1 MTNYASCRKTKIST
15 RSSSIRIDF
24 TKGGWRQFAR
34 VNRTLGARFIK
45 AFVLRHEVASYIAA
59 HEDVG
64 VQFDTLCQEIR
75 YDDGVYLLLKR
86 VHGEW
91 LITDVSVDES
101 ETDSSEEK
109 HTFFPILIWRRARNG
124 LRTALTQALCGWGCT
139 TTRTYR
145 KGEVY

>member
-1 MTNYASCRKTKIST
+1 MTTYASCREINTCS
-15 RSSSIRIDF
+15 RSSLIRIDF

-86 VHGEW
+86 VQGEW
-91 LITDVSVDES
+91 LITDVCVDES
-101 ETDSSEEK
+101 ETGSSKEK
-109 HTFFPILIWRRARNG
+109 HTFFPILIWRRVRNG
-124 LRTALTQALCGWGCT
+124 VRAVLTQMLCGWGCT
-139 TTRTYR
+139 ITRTYR

>member
-1 MTNYASCRKTKIST
+1 MTSYASCYENNAYN
-15 RSSSIRIDF
+15 RSSLMRIDF

-34 VNRTLGARFIK
+34 VNRALGARFIK
-45 AFVLRHEVASYIAA
+45 AFVLRHEVASYITA
-59 HEDVG
+59 HEEAG

-101 ETDSSEEK
+101 ETGSSKEK
-109 HTFFPILIWRRARNG
+109 HTFFPILIWRCVRNG
-124 LRTALTQALCGWGCT
+124 LRTALTQILCGWGCLPNAANQQL
-139 TTRTYR
+139 
-145 KGEVY
+145 V

>member
-1 MTNYASCRKTKIST
+1 MTNYASCRETNIST

-34 VNRTLGARFIK
+34 VNHTLGARFIK
-45 AFVLRHEVASYIAA
+45 AFVLRNEVASYIAA

-64 VQFDTLCQEIR
+64 IQFDTLCQEIR

-91 LITDVSVDES
+91 LITDVCVDDS
-101 ETDSSEEK
+101 ETDSSK
-109 HTFFPILIWRRARNG
+109 GKLTFFPILIWRRVRNG
-124 LRTALTQALCGWGCT
+124 LRTALTQALCGWGCLPNA
-139 TTRTYR
+139 
-145 KGEVY
+145 GDQQLV

>member
-15 RSSSIRIDF
+15 RSSLIRIDF

-64 VQFDTLCQEIR
+64 VQFDTVCQEIR

-109 HTFFPILIWRRARNG
+109 HTFFPILIWRRVRNG
-124 LRTALTQALCGWGCT
+124 LRTALTQTLCGWGCST
-139 TTRTYR
+139 QILR
-145 KGEVY
+145 KGGLYQ

>member
-1 MTNYASCRKTKIST
+1 MTIYASCRATNISN
-15 RSSSIRIDF
+15 RSGSIRIDF

-75 YDDGVYLLLKR
+75 YDDGVYLLRKR

-101 ETDSSEEK
+101 ETVSSEEK
-109 HTFFPILIWRRARNG
+109 HTFFPILIWRRVRNG
-124 LRTALTQALCGWGCT
+124 LRTALTQTLCGWGCT
-139 TTRTYR
+139 LRTLQ
-145 KGEVY
+145 KEIFAK

>member
-1 MTNYASCRKTKIST
+1 MTNCASCHETNTCT
-15 RSSSIRIDF
+15 RSIIIRIDF
-24 TKGGWRQFAR
+24 TRGGWRQFAR
-34 VNRTLGARFIK
+34 VNRTLGSRFIK

-64 VQFDTLCQEIR
+64 IQFDTLCQEIR

-101 ETDSSEEK
+101 ETVSSEEK
-109 HTFFPILIWRRARNG
+109 HTFFPILIWRRVRNG
-124 LRTALTQALCGWGCT
+124 VRAVLTQMLCGWGCT
-139 TTRTYR
+139 ITRTYR

>member
-1 MTNYASCRKTKIST
+1 MTNYASYRTTNIST

-24 TKGGWRQFAR
+24 TRGGWRQFAR
-34 VNRTLGARFIK
+34 VNRTLGSRFIK

-64 VQFDTLCQEIR
+64 IQFDTICQEIR

-86 VHGEW
+86 VHDEW

-101 ETDSSEEK
+101 ETGSSKEK
-109 HTFFPILIWRRARNG
+109 HTFFPILIWRCVRNG
-124 LRTALTQALCGWGCT
+124 LRTALTQTLCGWGCST
-139 TTRTYR
+139 QILR
-145 KGEVY
+145 KGGLYQ

>member
-1 MTNYASCRKTKIST
+1 MTNYASCHETNTCT
-15 RSSSIRIDF
+15 RSIIIRIDF

-34 VNRTLGARFIK
+34 VNRTLGSRFIK

-64 VQFDTLCQEIR
+64 IQFDTICQEIR

-86 VHGEW
+86 VHDEW

-101 ETDSSEEK
+101 ETGSSKEK
-109 HTFFPILIWRRARNG
+109 HTFFPILIWRRVRNG
-124 LRTALTQALCGWGCT
+124 LRTAIIQTLCGWGCLPNA
-139 TTRTYR
+139 
-145 KGEVY
+145 GNQQLV

>member
-1 MTNYASCRKTKIST
+1 MTNYASCREINTCT
-15 RSSSIRIDF
+15 RSRSIRIDF
-24 TKGGWRQFAR
+24 TRGGWRQFAR
-34 VNRTLGARFIK
+34 VNHTLGARFIK

-64 VQFDTLCQEIR
+64 IQFDTLCQEIR

-101 ETDSSEEK
+101 ETVSSEEK
-109 HTFFPILIWRRARNG
+109 HTFFPILIWRRVRNG
-124 LRTALTQALCGWGCT
+124 VRAVLTQMLCGWGCT
-139 TTRTYR
+139 ITRTYR

>member
-1 MTNYASCRKTKIST
+1 MTNYASCRKTNIST

-24 TKGGWRQFAR
+24 TRGGWRQFAR
-34 VNRTLGARFIK
+34 VNRTLGSRFIK

-64 VQFDTLCQEIR
+64 IQFDTLCQEIR

-91 LITDVSVDES
+91 LITDVCVDES
-101 ETDSSEEK
+101 ETVSSEEK
-109 HTFFPILIWRRARNG
+109 HTFFPILIWRRVRNG
-124 LRTALTQALCGWGCT
+124 LRTALTQTLCGWGCLPNA
-139 TTRTYR
+139 
-145 KGEVY
+145 GNQQLV

>member
-1 MTNYASCRKTKIST
+1 MTNCASCREMNACN
-15 RSSSIRIDF
+15 RFSINRIDF

-101 ETDSSEEK
+101 ETVSSEEK
-109 HTFFPILIWRRARNG
+109 HTFFPILIWRRVRNG
-124 LRTALTQALCGWGCT
+124 VRAVLTQMLCGWGCT
-139 TTRTYR
+139 ITRTYR

>member
-1 MTNYASCRKTKIST
+1 MTNYASCREINTCS
-15 RSSSIRIDF
+15 RSSLIRIDF

-64 VQFDTLCQEIR
+64 IQFDTLCQEIR

-86 VHGEW
+86 VQGEW
-91 LITDVSVDES
+91 LITDVCVDES
-101 ETDSSEEK
+101 ETGSSKEK
-109 HTFFPILIWRRARNG
+109 HTFFPILIWRRVRNG
-124 LRTALTQALCGWGCT
+124 VRAVLTQMLCGWGCT
-139 TTRTYR
+139 ITRTYR